1 MGRII
6 ERLNNIIPE
15 EENINE
21 LYDIFHSINDFD
33 IPIIRMEIC
42 QNAAFLRQRVN
53 IKDEEFNYISELSY
67 PPAIHVKNYGRANI
81 PYHPMFY
88 ACAFPLDSEAPEPR
102 IITLLET
109 SDFFKDK
116 ALSGIERATLSK
128 WIVKRP
134 IKLLVLPFFNH
145 YKRACQDIKVIQE
158 KWDEKIK
165 QVQVNPDAKELV
177 EFMSKKISEEVSEN
191 KEYFIIANF
200 VYYLLYLNEKTKNA
214 DGIMYPSVPA
224 GGHGFN
230 VVIKPESVDEK
241 LEFAGSALCYL
252 AKNKDKSYLMV
263 TNQSTLINEDGFI
276 TYTPKKNDK
285 DELEMYYRYAKDLE
299 FVN

>member
-1 MGRII
+1 
-6 ERLNNIIPE
+6 
-15 EENINE
+15 
-21 LYDIFHSINDFD
+21 
-33 IPIIRMEIC
+33 
-42 QNAAFLRQRVN
+42 
-53 IKDEEFNYISELSY
+53 
-67 PPAIHVKNYGRANI
+67 
-81 PYHPMFY
+81 
-88 ACAFPLDSEAPEPR
+88 
-102 IITLLET
+102 
-109 SDFFKDK
+109 
-116 ALSGIERATLSK
+116 
-128 WIVKRP
+128 
-134 IKLLVLPFFNH
+134 
-145 YKRACQDIKVIQE
+145 
-158 KWDEKIK
+158 
-165 QVQVNPDAKELV
+165 
-177 EFMSKKISEEVSEN
+177 MSKKISEEVSEN